1 MDLSDLT
8 IETFR
13 DRVGDT
19 FRDTDAG
26 IAYELRKVEDLTE
39 TARHVAEGG
48 RTPFSVT
55 FRGPAEPVV
64 PQGIRPL
71 AHDDL
76 GELEVFLVPVA
87 RDADGVSYE
96 AVFT

>member
-19 FRDTDAG
+19 FRDTEAG
-26 IAYELRKVEDLTE
+26 VAYELRTVEDLTE
-39 TARHVAEGG
+39 TARNVAEGA
-48 RTPFSVT
+48 RTPFSAT

-71 AHDDL
+71 AHDEL
-76 GELEVFLVPVA
+76 GALEVFLVPVA
-87 RDADGVSYE
+87 SDADGVTYE